1 MRQCAGI
8 ADISAAFRSMRTL
21 ALLRTMSMAH
31 GIQTGSDQSS
41 RAIMHLKA
49 TGCFWRPRLAMI
61 WCGSSGGAWLR
72 MGFRRWL
79 ALEGLR
85 TLVAPGGMV
94 ALKEEKGFDRLS
106 PNGWGLARD
115 FGWRL
120 LSWST
125 GIRGGTGRVQ
135 FSKGRH
141 HAGAQCSGHAQGI
154 EMFGH

>member
-1 MRQCAGI
+1 
-8 ADISAAFRSMRTL
+8 
-21 ALLRTMSMAH
+21 
-31 GIQTGSDQSS
+31 
-41 RAIMHLKA
+41 
-49 TGCFWRPRLAMI
+49 MI

-72 MGFRRWL
+72 MGFGRWL

-94 ALKEEKGFDRLS
+94 ALKEEEGFDRLS
-106 PNGWGLARD
+106 PNGWGLARN

-120 LSWST
+120 VSPST
-125 GIRGGTGRVQ
+125 GMGYPAIRVQ

-141 HAGAQCSGHAQGI
+141 HAGAQCSGYAQRI